1 MPEQIEAVVK
11 PELLTWA
18 RDAAGLSVEDAAR
31 RIHVSLKRLEEWER
45 GESRPTINQLGKM
58 ADVYKRPLGV
68 FFLPQP
74 PAEEAALPDLRRFDA
89 SSRPKLS
96 PELRLAIRSA
106 RLKRQTALELARE
119 LEQSP
124 PVFIESASLTDDP
137 EDVAER
143 LRHRLGVG
151 AERVSG
157 DARKH
162 FNRWRR
168 ALEEAG
174 VLVFQAEKIGLNEM
188 RGFSVTERPLPV
200 VVVNIKDAVSAR
212 NFSLFHEAAHILLG
226 SDGLCNFEEEDHSS
240 QRQRVEFFCN
250 QVSGATLVPGEVLL
264 GLPETPKRL
273 VPDLPEEVSARL
285 ARVFGV
291 SQEVILRRL
300 VTLHRLPLPFYLKKR
315 EEFQRRYSA
324 SSRQEGGF
332 APPSTMAVATNGR
345 LFTGLILDAYSE
357 EKIGTSD
364 VLEFLGVRAKHLNK
378 IRKTIEGTPGEESDE
393 P

>member
-1 MPEQIEAVVK
+1 MPEQIDAVVM

-18 RDAAGLSVEDAAR
+18 RDAAGFSVLDAAR
-31 RIHVSLKRLEEWER
+31 RIHVSLERLEEWER
-45 GESRPTINQLGKM
+45 GERRPTINQLGKM

-74 PAEEAALPDLRRFDA
+74 PAAEAPLADFRRLDA
-89 SSRPKLS
+89 SSQPKLS

-106 RLKRQTALELARE
+106 RLKRQTALDLAKE
-119 LEQSP
+119 LEQSLP
-124 PVFIESASLTDDP
+124 AFVETANLTDDP
-137 EDVAER
+137 EDVAAR
-143 LRHRLGVG
+143 LRRNLGVDE
-151 AERVSG
+151 ERAG
-157 DARKH
+157 PDAREH

-168 ALEEAG
+168 VLEGAG
-174 VLVFQAEKIGLNEM
+174 VLVFQAEKIKVDEM

-212 NFSLFHEAAHILLG
+212 NFSLFHEVAHILLG
-226 SDGLCNFEEEDHSS
+226 HGGLCNFEEDDNSS
-240 QRQRVEFFCN
+240 QRQRVEAFCN
-250 QVSGATLVPGEVLL
+250 HVSGATLVPSKALL
-264 GLPETPKRL
+264 GLSETPKRP
-273 VPDLPEEVSARL
+273 VSDLPDEVSARI
-285 ARVFGV
+285 ARMFGV

-315 EEFQRRYSA
+315 EELKGRPSA
-324 SSRQEGGF
+324 RPRQEGGF

-364 VLEFLGVRAKHLNK
+364 VLEFLGVRTKHLNK
-378 IRKTIEGTPGEESDE
+378 IRKTIEGPPGEGSDE